1 MERKYKFFDVKLIIV
16 LLLERGWNFNRN
28 MGNTAKRKKKHQLL
42 RSFIYAA
49 AHAQSLRNK
58 QQKLGWR
65 NEAELQK

>member
-1 MERKYKFFDVKLIIV
+1 MQRKYKCFDVKLIII

-28 MGNTAKRKKKHQLL
+28 MGNIAKRKKHQLL

-49 AHAQSLRNK
+49 AHAQSLGNK